1 MYSLTVNDHVMIA
14 HSLPDEFFGPAQ
26 GMHGATLTVEATFTR
41 AELDEHA
48 VVLDIGQAMDMLDQ
62 ALSPLRYANLD
73 EHPDFAGKLS
83 TTEAT
88 ASSSRC
94 RPSVPDS
101 RSGQS
106 TSRRSPRCSR
116 STSSRSGSGRST
128 TSTRWSSCTR
138 R

>member
-48 VVLDIGQAMDMLDQ
+48 VVLDIGQAMEMLDD

-88 ASSSRC
+88 AHYIAQLLSSKGLIASRIAHG
-94 RPSVPDS
+94 VPLGGELELVDGGTLAHS
-101 RSGQS
+101 FA
-106 TSRRSPRCSR
+106 
-116 STSSRSGSGRST
+116 GRKPIVL
-128 TSTRWSSCTR
+128 
-138 R
+138 

>member
-48 VVLDIGQAMDMLDQ
+48 VVLDIGQAMEMLDD

-73 EHPDFAGKLS
+73 EHPDFA
-83 TTEAT
+83 
-88 ASSSRC
+88 ASSPPP
-94 RPSVPDS
+94 RPL
-101 RSGQS
+101 R
-106 TSRRSPRCSR
+106 
-116 STSSRSGSGRST
+116 T
-128 TSTRWSSCTR
+128 TSGNGSRTP
-138 R
+138 

>member
-26 GMHGATLTVEATFTR
+26 GMHGATLTVEATFSR

-48 VVLDIGQAMDMLDQ
+48 VVLDIGQAMDMLDD

-73 EHPDFAGKLS
+73 EHPDFKGKLS

-88 ASSSRC
+88 AHYIGQRLADSLSDQPDVAITVTLTENPRAKVAYTVPG
-94 RPSVPDS
+94 RP
-101 RSGQS
+101 
-106 TSRRSPRCSR
+106 
-116 STSSRSGSGRST
+116 
-128 TSTRWSSCTR
+128 
-138 R
+138 